1 MSVDSW
7 INLLYIVSVANG
19 EMTANLMKLKNGIIL
34 IPSAD

>member
-19 EMTANLMKLKNGIIL
+19 ELTWELVAKMKMTSM
-34 IPSAD
+34 